1 MEFPNL
7 DFFKKKLGLLMTIGL
22 YFVGKARTNLHQ
34 TAAFTGFREG
44 QKVETYNQKFPFE
57 SNRRIVVYSFSV
69 KFFLIAI

>member
-1 MEFPNL
+1 
-7 DFFKKKLGLLMTIGL
+7 MTIGL

-57 SNRRIVVYSFSV
+57 SNLESNRRIVVYSFSV